1 MTATSSPALLAPT
14 TPGATLARRRQ
25 RLPPSRSQRAA
36 LAVLG
41 AVVAFAVVGP
51 FVWDDPA
58 AQDLGRFLSA
68 PSPSEPLGRDHLG
81 RSVVARLASATRLSL
96 VLAVL
101 CVATAALAG
110 TVAGVL
116 AAWRGGPVDVA
127 LRGLSEVLVA
137 LPALLVVL
145 VFSAFA
151 DGGLWTL
158 YVGIAL
164 AQWVEYFRVVRA
176 RSGLVLGGPAVEAAG
191 LLRLGPVHLWRRH
204 LWPELSPVLL
214 TLATFGIGTSVLV
227 LSTLGFVGVGL
238 QPPRAELGLMITEA
252 FPYWSEAPW
261 MSLAPVAVLSAVLV
275 GLLGL
280 RGSEESR

>member
-14 TPGATLARRRQ
+14 APGGTLPRRRQ
-25 RLPPSRSQRAA
+25 RVPRRRSQRAA
-36 LAVLG
+36 LAVLAG
-41 AVVAFAVVGP
+41 VVAFAVVGP
-51 FVWDDPA
+51 LVWDDPA

-68 PSPSEPLGRDHLG
+68 PSLSEPLGRDHLG

-116 AAWRGGPVDVA
+116 AAWRGGWVDVA